1 MIITLSGM
9 AQFRV
14 DAILL
19 ATGTRSKVER
29 SVARELRAKV
39 FPALSRSAAAL
50 PGRTDSFNILILRSL
65 PPLTADLTYPETE
78 LLAKALVG
86 FEGNEAGPG
95 ISVEDGEWFD
105 PLLDSLQSALQEKK
119 QAPKG
124 S

>member
-1 MIITLSGM
+1 MTITLTGM

-39 FPALSRSAAAL
+39 FPVLSRSTAAL
-50 PGRTDSFNILILRSL
+50 PGRADSFNILILRSL
-65 PPLTADLTYPETE
+65 PPVTADLTHPEME
-78 LLAKALVG
+78 LLAKALAA
-86 FEGNEAGPG
+86 FEANEAGPG

-105 PLLDSLQSALQEKK
+105 PLLDSLQSALKEKGL
-119 QAPKG
+119 APK
-124 S
+124 SS